1 MAGLALRFNTAFLAM
16 AMTYSRLD
24 SASRKSSSS
33 GCAKPPSRR
42 TRIRAPG
49 KAVGDHIDQTTQDPL
64 GSDCGGHI
72 AGTQHGDAQI
82 LFSFIIEAYKSHDWQ
97 VAPAVV
103 VPVEKR

>member
-24 SASRKSSSS
+24 SPSRKSSNS
-33 GCAKPPSRR
+33 GWAKPPSRR
-42 TRIRAPG
+42 TR

-72 AGTQHGDAQI
+72 AGTQHGGAQI

-103 VPVEKR
+103 VSVEKR